1 MYHNCK
7 PPRPM
12 RTGKPFRCRRSIKHE
27 NQIYFLTMTDVQW
40 QRRSTFAGLQTLL
53 FMASHRSQSGE
64 SGGYTL
70 RTTTRTSM
78 KDIDFG
84 GTEFS
89 VNKNLSK
96 EDLQRV
102 RQWAEEIY
110 NKVHNNESPQI

>member
-1 MYHNCK
+1 
-7 PPRPM
+7 
-12 RTGKPFRCRRSIKHE
+12 
-27 NQIYFLTMTDVQW
+27 
-40 QRRSTFAGLQTLL
+40 
-53 FMASHRSQSGE
+53 
-64 SGGYTL
+64 
-70 RTTTRTSM
+70 M